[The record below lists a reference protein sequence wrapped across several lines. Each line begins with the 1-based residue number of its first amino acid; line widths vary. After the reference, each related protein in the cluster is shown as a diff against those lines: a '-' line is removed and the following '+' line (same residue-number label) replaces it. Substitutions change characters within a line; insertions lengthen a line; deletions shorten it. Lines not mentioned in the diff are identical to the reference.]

1 MPNRPE
7 VLDHLGPYVQHGP
20 IAGCCELSE
29 RVWRTYNELT
39 TGYVHSDPSSRE
51 YLILCMLYIAE
62 ITSTAIR
69 LNTTWG
75 LTHAAMSLLR
85 DRYEQTVRFSWLVR
99 NPDKTEFG
107 KYERTKV
114 AKINSIVRNLEPDT
128 IKHFEAILGPTPA
141 WATETPTKEDRTFL
155 EAWNTLDLKSMA
167 LKRDAFPALADTV
180 LAKKKLASS
189 YEAIYR
195 QFSSVSHYDRFSI
208 ELLGCKNSPTA
219 NSRLARDRIGTRSLY
234 CKTLS
239 STSSS
244 ALKPPM
250 YLIRRMRLRSSTPIS
265 PNGIG
270 SPSKSLGREMQLVA
284 GAIGYVEPGG
294 RDLENGEL

>member
-39 TGYVHSDPSSRE
+39 AGYIHSDQNSRE
-51 YLILCMLYIAE
+51 YLILRMLYIAE

-69 LNTTWG
+69 LNATWA
-75 LTHAAMSLLR
+75 LTPAAMSLLR

-208 ELLGCKNSPTA
+208 ELLGVQEFPDSKFV
-219 NSRLARDRIGTRSLY
+219 LGTRPHWHPLLVLQNAQFDIIQCFEAAHVSHKKDAAEIFNAY
-234 CKTLS
+234 FTEW
-239 STSSS
+239 
-244 ALKPPM
+244 
-250 YLIRRMRLRSSTPIS
+250 YWIS
-265 PNGIG
+265 KQVVG
-270 SPSKSLGREMQLVA
+270 
-284 GAIGYVEPGG
+284 
-294 RDLENGEL
+294 